1 MFYQPP
7 LWLRSGIAMTIYAA
21 FGAAKQWHNQPKISP
36 LEYRE
41 VILTGANQ
49 TPIFCQYAQPSQSK
63 GTIVATY
70 GITGSLTD
78 QWFLEI
84 LAHKAFQAG
93 YGVLLFDW
101 RAHGKTAALSP
112 DLTSDGLL
120 EGEDFV
126 RLAAQGKQQL
136 GLKAPFL
143 FTGYSLGGQ
152 LALWGLKKA
161 QELDLKTLG
170 LQAADILAG
179 AVICP
184 SLESHRSLSYLEK
197 HPFKCY
203 FEQAIAK
210 NLQKLAWQLQSYHP
224 HAFQTETIEKAMTIR
239 EFDQYLV
246 IPKLGF
252 TTTQAYYEASSPLYF
267 LQDLHRP
274 TFILYAADD
283 PLFAPDL
290 VEDLHY
296 VDQRNIYLNTQ
307 ITQFGGHVGY
317 ISDRQCQNHWG
328 DSDPWWAW
336 QRILPWF
343 DQQLSQNYQT
353 SPVTTAQQ

>member
-7 LWLRSGIAMTIYAA
+7 LWLRSGMAMTIYAA
-21 FGAAKQWHNQPKISP
+21 FGAAQQWQHQGPGCSLP
-36 LEYRE
+36 FRE
-41 VILTGANQ
+41 IVLTGAAG
-49 TPIFCQYAQPSQSK
+49 TPIFCQYAQPKETK

-70 GITGSLTD
+70 GITGSLAD
-78 QWFLEI
+78 QWFLDI
-84 LAHKAFQAG
+84 LAHKAFQAS
-93 YGVLLFDW
+93 YGILLFDW

-112 DLTSDGLL
+112 DLTSDGLF

-136 GLKAPFL
+136 GLKPPFL
-143 FTGYSLGGQ
+143 FSGYSLGGQ

-161 QELDLKTLG
+161 QELNLSTLG
-170 LQAADILAG
+170 LRATDILAG

-184 SLESHRSLSYLEK
+184 SLESHRSLSYLEG
-197 HPFKCY
+197 HPVKRL

-224 HAFQTETIEKAMTIR
+224 QAFQTDVIEKATTIR

-246 IPKLGF
+246 IPPLGF
-252 TTTQAYYEASSPLYF
+252 ATTQAYYEATSPLYF
-267 LQDLHRP
+267 LEDLQRP

-290 VEDLHY
+290 IQDLRY
-296 VDQRNIYLNTQ
+296 VSQRNPHLKTQ

-317 ISDRQCQNHWG
+317 ISDRQCQRHWG

-336 QRILPWF
+336 HRILAWF
-343 DQQLSQNYQT
+343 DHCLSQCPQ
-353 SPVTTAQQ
+353 TAQVG